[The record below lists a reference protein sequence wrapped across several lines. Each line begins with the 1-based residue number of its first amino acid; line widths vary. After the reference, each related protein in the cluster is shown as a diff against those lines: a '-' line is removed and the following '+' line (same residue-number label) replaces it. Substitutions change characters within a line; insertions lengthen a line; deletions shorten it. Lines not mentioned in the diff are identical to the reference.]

1 MFADSSCNQKYP
13 EIFGIF
19 LKTKNYQDINNAT
32 YDKLREKLIWD
43 PLVDVQL
50 IKAKFFYKWCFSYK
64 PDLFYTISWAFSENF
79 YFKMRKVVHYDLFS
93 QSFIKN
99 YGRYFLINCA
109 DHGIQSRILIFFFM
123 FNF

>member
-1 MFADSSCNQKYP
+1 MIYNEMFADSSCNQKYP
-13 EIFGIF
+13 DIFVIF

-64 PDLFYTISWAFSENF
+64 PDTLPRTILLCMKNAGTQWTMDFS
-79 YFKMRKVVHYDLFS
+79 
-93 QSFIKN
+93 
-99 YGRYFLINCA
+99 
-109 DHGIQSRILIFFFM
+109 
-123 FNF
+123 

>member
-79 YFKMRKVVHYDLFS
+79 YFKMRKAVHYDLFS
-93 QSFIKN
+93 QNFVKKLCTLVSYQLCSSWDSITN
-99 YGRYFLINCA
+99 SDFLF
-109 DHGIQSRILIFFFM
+109 HV
-123 FNF
+123 